1 MTTLRSGA
9 RPRHLTQQYAVHRQN
24 IFEDFW
30 LLFAQ
35 KTTVCRPSRATS
47 SIGRILDFA
56 DFGLPT
62 PARKS
67 ARTLPPHCHL
77 CGLNRFERATHGGK
91 RIIWREATRVGKISV
106 PNSACRGGHKICA
119 HPALRTQTCHHLLKI
134 RENGQKK
141 AAYGHALMCIT
152 SVPYLAYGTIR
163 ASYPAAPSPRPSTT
177 LRYPNTNNSSFRTS
191 GTNK

>member
-1 MTTLRSGA
+1 MHFRVDRQTNPAHPPTHPTSER
-9 RPRHLTQQYAVHRQN
+9 VHRQN

-35 KTTVCRPSRATS
+35 KTTVCRPSGATS

-91 RIIWREATRVGKISV
+91 RIIWREATRVGKIDDFCAQLGMPGWAQNLCPPRLAD
-106 PNSACRGGHKICA
+106 PNLPPPPQNTRKWA
-119 HPALRTQTCHHLLKI
+119 
-134 RENGQKK
+134 KK
-141 AAYGHALMCIT
+141 AAYGHALIPPHPT
-152 SVPYLAYGTIR
+152 SSRLIPPHPT
-163 ASYPAAPSPRPSTT
+163 SS
-177 LRYPNTNNSSFRTS
+177 LR
-191 GTNK
+191 